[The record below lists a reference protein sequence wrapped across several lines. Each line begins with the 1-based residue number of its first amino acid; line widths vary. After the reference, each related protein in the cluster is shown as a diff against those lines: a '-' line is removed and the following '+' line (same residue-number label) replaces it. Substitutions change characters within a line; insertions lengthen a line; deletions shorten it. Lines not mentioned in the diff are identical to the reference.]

1 MKFGMEFRIIL
12 RNRIKNVVMD
22 TLTFCLVAVAIVIG
36 IAAAVY
42 FIAKSKFFKRNE
54 FDATRDL
61 FI

>member
-1 MKFGMEFRIIL
+1 M
-12 RNRIKNVVMD
+12 N
-22 TLTFCLVAVAIVIG
+22 TLTFWLVIVAIVVG

-42 FIAKSKFFKRNE
+42 FIAKGKFFKRNE

>member
-1 MKFGMEFRIIL
+1 MS
-12 RNRIKNVVMD
+12 
-22 TLTFCLVAVAIVIG
+22 TLTFCLVIAAIVAG

-42 FIAKSKFFKRNE
+42 FIAKGKFLKRNE

>member
-1 MKFGMEFRIIL
+1 MPYM
-12 RNRIKNVVMD
+12 N
-22 TLTFCLVAVAIVIG
+22 TLTFCLVIVAIVVG

-42 FIAKSKFFKRNE
+42 FIAKGKFFKRNE